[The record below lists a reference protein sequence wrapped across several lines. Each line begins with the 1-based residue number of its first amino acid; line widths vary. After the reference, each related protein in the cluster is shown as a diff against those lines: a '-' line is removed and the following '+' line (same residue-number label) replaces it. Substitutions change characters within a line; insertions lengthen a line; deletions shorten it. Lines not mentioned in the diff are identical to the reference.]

1 MRDGVLFVATGAG
14 YRQLA
19 ARAAASVARVSPG
32 LPIDLATD
40 EPVEPGDFATVTLL
54 DDPWFRS
61 RIDAMAATRFERT
74 LHLDAD
80 VLAVADLRDV
90 FEVLDRFDIALAHDQ
105 ARNSPAANAVW
116 RRPLP
121 AAFPQFNGGVIAYRR
136 TPEVLGF
143 LGRWAE
149 AMRAPGM
156 RKDQPSLRELLWE
169 SDLRIATLPPEY
181 NLLDLGAVRRW
192 DRFRPA
198 PRLIHHYRFHK
209 HFTGRR
215 REVASVEDLLGPMTA
230 ARLPM
235 MLAAD
240 RGLRPHGGARA
251 ARADPRRPRRRLR
264 RRPRRPAALGRD
276 PRRLRPEAPRPMTE
290 PRVLTCA
297 DAGYFHFLPFFE
309 ANVERK
315 FGTLPLI
322 YDLGLTDA
330 QRASLRS
337 EVRRVA
343 VPEDFAGTAHGF
355 IRATHKPACVADAL
369 DAQPRRRAL
378 RRRRPALRRAGDPA
392 PTSATPTWRSRPE
405 PPASGGPTI
414 SRKARSM
421 PASSTSPAPRPP
433 GPSSR
438 PGPRPAR
445 SVTAATR
452 RRSLTYSPS
461 STCSARSAPPPAA
474 A

>member
-143 LGRWAE
+143 LRRWAE

-169 SDLRIATLPPEY
+169 SEPQDRHAAARVQPPRPRRRPALGPLPPRAAADPPLPLPQAFHRRPPRGGERRGPARA
-181 NLLDLGAVRRW
+181 DDRGA
-192 DRFRPA
+192 PA
-198 PRLIHHYRFHK
+198 DDA
-209 HFTGRR
+209 RR
-215 REVASVEDLLGPMTA
+215 RP
-230 ARLPM
+230 RP
-235 MLAAD
+235 
-240 RGLRPHGGARA
+240 RPHGGARA

-264 RRPRRPAALGRD
+264 RRPRRPAALGRR
-276 PRRLRPEAPRPMTE
+276 PAPASPCRRL
-290 PRVLTCA
+290 
-297 DAGYFHFLPFFE
+297 AG
-309 ANVERK
+309 R
-315 FGTLPLI
+315 
-322 YDLGLTDA
+322 
-330 QRASLRS
+330 
-337 EVRRVA
+337 
-343 VPEDFAGTAHGF
+343 
-355 IRATHKPACVADAL
+355 
-369 DAQPRRRAL
+369 
-378 RRRRPALRRAGDPA
+378 
-392 PTSATPTWRSRPE
+392 
-405 PPASGGPTI
+405 
-414 SRKARSM
+414 
-421 PASSTSPAPRPP
+421 
-433 GPSSR
+433 
-438 PGPRPAR
+438 
-445 SVTAATR
+445 
-452 RRSLTYSPS
+452 
-461 STCSARSAPPPAA
+461 
-474 A
+474 

>member
-105 ARNSPAANAVW
+105 ARNSPAANTVW

-169 SDLRIATLPPEY
+169 SGLRIATLPPEY

-209 HFTGRR
+209 HFTGGR

-240 RGLRPHGGARA
+240 RGLARLAGRAA
-251 ARADPRRPRRRLR
+251 ARADASATAL
-264 RRPRRPAALGRD
+264 AAFAAGLAGCV
-276 PRRLRPEAPRPMTE
+276 PWAAA
-290 PRVLTCA
+290 RV
-297 DAGYFHFLPFFE
+297 
-309 ANVERK
+309 
-315 FGTLPLI
+315 
-322 YDLGLTDA
+322 
-330 QRASLRS
+330 
-337 EVRRVA
+337 
-343 VPEDFAGTAHGF
+343 GF
-355 IRATHKPACVADAL
+355 
-369 DAQPRRRAL
+369 AL
-378 RRRRPALRRAGDPA
+378 RRIAGRR
-392 PTSATPTWRSRPE
+392 
-405 PPASGGPTI
+405 
-414 SRKARSM
+414 
-421 PASSTSPAPRPP
+421 
-433 GPSSR
+433 
-438 PGPRPAR
+438 
-445 SVTAATR
+445 
-452 RRSLTYSPS
+452 
-461 STCSARSAPPPAA
+461 
-474 A
+474 